1 MTKKRAKSQKV
12 GQKDGQFYPNARF
25 NGHARLKTND
35 FGTQAPGS
43 QMASD
48 VALINEEVWGF

>member
-1 MTKKRAKSQKV
+1 MKKERAKSQSRA
-12 GQKDGQFYPNARF
+12 KDGRFYPNARF

-43 QMASD
+43 KLASD